1 MAPRV
6 VPTVRRRR
14 LAELLRQ
21 LRVDARLSVEEAAG
35 RLEWSQN
42 KLYRIERA
50 EHGVAVGDARLLLDL
65 YGVPA
70 TRREEVLGLVREA
83 RQRGWWQS
91 YGDALPEP
99 AAAYVGLE
107 QDATWLA
114 QYSAELVPGL
124 LQTADYAHAIRRAG
138 LLTDTDETTER
149 WLAVRTQRQA
159 RLRGDQALTYWT
171 VLNEAV
177 LRRTVGTPE
186 VMHAQ
191 LRHLIEVAELPNVTI
206 QVLPF
211 DAGPHAAMNSP
222 FTILRFADQ
231 TAPDVIYIEN
241 ATSAL
246 YLERETEAARFTLIF
261 DHVRVRA
268 LDPDRTLHMITEAA
282 DHLSRP

>member
-1 MAPRV
+1 MAPRA

-21 LRVDARLSVEEAAG
+21 LRVDAGLSVEDAAG

-70 TRREEVLGLVREA
+70 AQREEVLSLVREA

-91 YGDALPEP
+91 YADALPEP

-107 QDATWLA
+107 QDAASLA

-124 LQTADYAHAIRRAG
+124 LQTEDYARAIRRAG
-138 LLTDTDETTER
+138 LLADTDETTER

-177 LRRTVGTPE
+177 LRRTVGGAE
-186 VMHAQ
+186 VMHTQ
-191 LRHLIEVAELPNVTI
+191 LQHLMEVAELPNVTL
-206 QVLPF
+206 QVLEF
-211 DAGPHAAMNSP
+211 DAGAHAAMDSS
-222 FTILRFADQ
+222 FTVIRFADQ
-231 TAPDVIYIEN
+231 AAPDVIYIEN
-241 ATSAL
+241 ATSVL
-246 YLERETEAARFTLIF
+246 YLEREAEVARYTLIF

-268 LDPDRTLHMITEAA
+268 LDPDRSLRMIAEAA
-282 DHLSRP
+282 ERLP

>member
-1 MAPRV
+1 MAPRA

-21 LRVDARLSVEEAAG
+21 LRIEAQLSVEEAAG

-65 YGVPA
+65 YDVPA
-70 TRREEVLGLVREA
+70 AQREEVLVLVREA

-99 AAAYVGLE
+99 ATAYVGLE
-107 QDATWLA
+107 QDATSLA

-124 LQTADYAHAIRRAG
+124 LQTADYARAIRRAG
-138 LLTDTDETTER
+138 LLTDTDETIER

-159 RLRGDQALTYWT
+159 RLRGEDALTYWA

-177 LRRTVGTPE
+177 LRRTVGSAE
-186 VMHAQ
+186 VMQAQ

-211 DAGPHAAMNSP
+211 DAGAHAAMNIS

-231 TAPDVIYIEN
+231 AAPDVIYIEN

-268 LDPDRTLHMITEAA
+268 LDPDRTLHMIAEAA
-282 DHLSRP
+282 DRLT

>member
-1 MAPRV
+1 MAPRA

-21 LRVDARLSVEEAAG
+21 LRVDAGLSVEDAAG

-70 TRREEVLGLVREA
+70 AQREEVLSLVREA

-91 YGDALPEP
+91 YTDALPEP

-107 QDATWLA
+107 QDAASLA

-124 LQTADYAHAIRRAG
+124 LQTEDYARAIRRAG
-138 LLTDTDETTER
+138 LLADTDETTER

-159 RLRGDQALTYWT
+159 RLRGGQALTYWT

-177 LRRTVGTPE
+177 LRRTVGDAE

-191 LRHLIEVAELPNVTI
+191 LQHLMEVAELPNVTL
-206 QVLPF
+206 QVLEF
-211 DAGPHAAMNSP
+211 DAGAHAAMDSS
-222 FTILRFADQ
+222 FTVIRFADQ
-231 TAPDVIYIEN
+231 AAPDVIYIEN
-241 ATSAL
+241 ATSVL
-246 YLERETEAARFTLIF
+246 YLEREAEVARFTLIF

-268 LDPDRTLHMITEAA
+268 LDPDRSLRMIAEAA
-282 DHLSRP
+282 ERLP

>member
-1 MAPRV
+1 VAPRV

-21 LRVDARLSVEEAAG
+21 LRVDAGLSVEDAAG

-42 KLYRIERA
+42 KLYRVERA

-70 TRREEVLGLVREA
+70 SQRDEVLILVREA

-107 QDATWLA
+107 QDATSLA

-124 LQTADYAHAIRRAG
+124 LQTEDYARAIRRAG
-138 LLTDTDETTER
+138 LLTETDETAER

-159 RLRGDQALTYWT
+159 RLRGDSALTYWA
-171 VLNEAV
+171 VVNEAV
-177 LRRTVGTPE
+177 LRRVVGGAE

-191 LRHLIEVAELPNVTI
+191 LRHLMEVVELPNVTL
-206 QVLPF
+206 QVLAF
-211 DAGPHAAMNSP
+211 DAGAHAAMNSS
-222 FTILRFADQ
+222 FTVIRFADQ
-231 TAPDVIYIEN
+231 PAPDVIYIEN
-241 ATSAL
+241 ATSVL
-246 YLERETEAARFTLIF
+246 YLEREAEVQRFTLIF

-268 LDPDRTLHMITEAA
+268 LDPDRSLRAIAEAA
-282 DHLSRP
+282 EPLS

>member
-1 MAPRV
+1 VAPRA

-21 LRVDARLSVEEAAG
+21 LRVDAGLSVEDAAG

-70 TRREEVLGLVREA
+70 AQREEVLSLVREA

-91 YGDALPEP
+91 YADALPEP

-107 QDATWLA
+107 QDAASLA

-124 LQTADYAHAIRRAG
+124 LQTEDYARAIRRAG
-138 LLTDTDETTER
+138 LLADTDETTER

-177 LRRTVGTPE
+177 LRRTVGGAE
-186 VMHAQ
+186 VMHTQ
-191 LRHLIEVAELPNVTI
+191 LQHLMEVAELPNVTL
-206 QVLPF
+206 QVLEF
-211 DAGPHAAMNSP
+211 DAGAHAAMDSS
-222 FTILRFADQ
+222 FTVIRFADQ
-231 TAPDVIYIEN
+231 AAPDVIYIEN
-241 ATSAL
+241 ATSVL
-246 YLERETEAARFTLIF
+246 YLEREAEVARYTLIF

-268 LDPDRTLHMITEAA
+268 LDPDRSLRMIAEAA
-282 DHLSRP
+282 ERLP